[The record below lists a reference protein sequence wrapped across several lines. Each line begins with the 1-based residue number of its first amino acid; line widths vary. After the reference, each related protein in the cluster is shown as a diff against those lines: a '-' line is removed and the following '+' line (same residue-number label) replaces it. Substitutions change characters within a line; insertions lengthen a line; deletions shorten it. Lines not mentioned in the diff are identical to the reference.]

1 MGVTLYLEAMM
12 TDVFKPV
19 RPGDRAPAFTLA
31 AANRDGT
38 VSLGDY
44 QPKRA
49 VLLGLFRGL
58 HCPFCRR
65 QVFQL
70 GAVQPALAALGVE
83 TVAVM
88 NTQPERARLYFRYHP
103 TPVVVLADPE
113 ARTHRAFAVP
123 SFEVDE
129 TVAAALAEARINPTG
144 ELSRPLAPLE
154 ANAVLNT
161 LDGFEL
167 TEADQAIVQANP
179 AQLTGHFLIDRN
191 GIVRWATLEA
201 EEGLSG
207 IGKFPT
213 PADLLGAAR
222 ALVETG

>member
-1 MGVTLYLEAMM
+1 M

-19 RPGDRAPAFTLA
+19 RPGDRAPAFALA

-70 GAVQPALAALGVE
+70 GAVQPALAELGVE

-129 TVAAALAEARINPTG
+129 MVAAALAEARINPTG
-144 ELSRPLAPLE
+144 ELPRPLAPLE